1 MQQSKKRK
9 VFVVIFV
16 LLLFSR
22 PLPATSTPVPLQ
34 EWPRE
39 ALKPQISPIEAQ
51 LSSSLRLHSAIG
63 LRVLLNRV
71 GQGSMRNFQSGLLV
85 LSPLSL
91 TGLTDMRE
99 GYWRKQVFDA
109 LQIKLDYKKSTQGL
123 VLSNFKAVQNQEL
136 HVFSYL

>member
-9 VFVVIFV
+9 VFVVIF
-16 LLLFSR
+16 LLLFSW

-39 ALKPQISPIEAQ
+39 ALKPKISPIEAQ
-51 LSSSLRLHSAIG
+51 LSSSLRLHSAIR

-85 LSPLSL
+85 SSPLSL
-91 TGLTDMRE
+91 TGLTDLRE
-99 GYWRKQVFDA
+99 GYWKKQVSDA

-123 VLSNFKAVQNQEL
+123 ALSNFTAVQNQGL
-136 HVFSYL
+136 YVFS